1 MQFKS
6 FINYI
11 VFKRLKK
18 RGLIIKH
25 FVDWW
30 ENQPLDKST
39 SYAISKYFP
48 NSIIKANLGYIP
60 RLNEYQ
66 LSPLKVEI
74 EYKVVPFNFL
84 TSGEEVSKIIK
95 KFNNNLNCRV
105 TPSLRYLNIL
115 DKFNKSNNN
124 LNLKKYSFN
133 ILVGLT
139 IYKSEFIIYF
149 KLSKQYLNTE
159 NNLAIYIKCHPAN
172 IIDIKSYFYNCKNI
186 KVYDD
191 FIFDKE
197 FKFAI
202 TGMSTISYE
211 LLTFGIPIIVC
222 NESRNFNFLPDLSKI
237 DKKYWQICS
246 NQKNLIL
253 V

>member
-1 MQFKS
+1 M
-6 FINYI
+6 
-11 VFKRLKK
+11 
-18 RGLIIKH
+18 
-25 FVDWW
+25 
-30 ENQPLDKST
+30 
-39 SYAISKYFP
+39 
-48 NSIIKANLGYIP
+48 
-60 RLNEYQ
+60 
-66 LSPLKVEI
+66 
-74 EYKVVPFNFL
+74 
-84 TSGEEVSKIIK
+84 
-95 KFNNNLNCRV
+95 
-105 TPSLRYLNIL
+105 
-115 DKFNKSNNN
+115 
-124 LNLKKYSFN
+124 
-133 ILVGLT
+133 VGLT
-139 IYKSEFIIYF
+139 IYKSESLFI
-149 KLSKQYLNTE
+149 LNCLKQYLNTE

-246 NQKNLIL
+246 NQKEFNSSVNYFSYKYFSNPKEKHKLSSFVKSNYFHYQSLDKIETL
-253 V
+253 YN

>member
-1 MQFKS
+1 
-6 FINYI
+6 
-11 VFKRLKK
+11 
-18 RGLIIKH
+18 
-25 FVDWW
+25 
-30 ENQPLDKST
+30 KST

-48 NSIIKANLGYIP
+48 NSIINAHLGYIP

-66 LSPLKVEI
+66 LSPLKAEI
-74 EYKVVPFNFL
+74 EYKVVPYNFL

-95 KFNNNLNCRV
+95 KFNNNVNCRV

-115 DKFNKSNNN
+115 DKFNKSNDN
-124 LNLKKYSFN
+124 LNLEKKYSVN

-139 IYKSEFIIYF
+139 IYKSESLFI
-149 KLSKQYLNTE
+149 LNCLKHYINTK
-159 NNLAIYIKCHPAN
+159 NNFAIYIKCHPAN
-172 IIDIKSYFYNCKNI
+172 IIDIKSYFNNCKNI

-222 NESRNFNFLPDLSKI
+222 
-237 DKKYWQICS
+237 
-246 NQKNLIL
+246 
-253 V
+253 